1 MLTPLLMIVG
11 AYLLG
16 SLSTAIVVCRVIGA
30 TDPREAGSRNP
41 GATNVLRIAGKGP
54 AAVTLLGDSAKGLI
68 PVLLGHA
75 LGLDATWLAAIA
87 LAAFLGHLYP
97 LYYGFEGGK
106 GVATFIGVT
115 LALNPWMGA
124 SFVAIWLL
132 VALALRWSSLAA
144 LVATACMPLVSWW
157 LQAPPAAVAMVGV
170 MSLLVFW
177 RHQGNI
183 RNLLNGTEKKIGQ
196 KA

>member
-1 MLTPLLMIVG
+1 MLIPLLMIAG

>member
-1 MLTPLLMIVG
+1 MLIPLLMIAG

-68 PVLLGHA
+68 PVLIGHA

-124 SFVAIWLL
+124 SFVGIWLV
-132 VALALRWSSLAA
+132 VALALRVRAWSSHQRAWARAGRLAA
-144 LVATACMPLVSWW
+144 W
-157 LQAPPAAVAMVGV
+157 
-170 MSLLVFW
+170 
-177 RHQGNI
+177 
-183 RNLLNGTEKKIGQ
+183 
-196 KA
+196 

>member
-1 MLTPLLMIVG
+1 MIIPILMILG

-16 SLSTAIVVCRVIGA
+16 SVSTAIVVCRVIGA

-54 AAVTLLGDSAKGLI
+54 AAVTLLGDSAKGFI
-68 PVLLGHA
+68 PVLIGHA

-87 LAAFLGHLYP
+87 LSAFLGHLYP

-115 LALNPWMGA
+115 LALDPWLGA
-124 SFVAIWLL
+124 SFIGIWL
-132 VALALRWSSLAA
+132 AMAFMLRWSSLAA
-144 LVATACMPLVSWW
+144 LVATAAMPLVSWQ
-157 LQAPPAAVAMVGV
+157 LHAPPAAVALIGV
-170 MSLLVFW
+170 MSVLVFW

>member
-1 MLTPLLMIVG
+1 MLIPLLMVVA

-16 SLSTAIVVCRVIGA
+16 SLSTAIVVCRVLGVA
-30 TDPREAGSRNP
+30 DPREAGSRNP

-68 PVLLGHA
+68 PVLIGHA
-75 LGLDATWLAAIA
+75 LGLDASWLAAIA

-97 LYYGFEGGK
+97 LYYGFKGGK

-115 LALNPWMGA
+115 LALNPLLGA
-124 SFVAIWLL
+124 SFVGIWL
-132 VALALRWSSLAA
+132 VMAFALRWSSLAA
-144 LVATACMPLVSWW
+144 LVATACMPVVSWW
-157 LQAPPAAVAMVGV
+157 LKAPPVAVALVGV
-170 MSLLVFW
+170 MCVLVFW

>member
-1 MLTPLLMIVG
+1 MLIPVLMIVG

-16 SLSTAIVVCRVIGA
+16 SVSTAILVCRVIGA

-115 LALNPWMGA
+115 LALNPWLGA
-124 SFVAIWLL
+124 SFVGIWLL
-132 VALALRWSSLAA
+132 VAVALRWSSLAA
-144 LVATACMPLVSWW
+144 LVATACMPLVSWY
-157 LQAPPAAVAMVGV
+157 LHAPPAAVALVGV
-170 MSLLVFW
+170 MAVLVFW

-183 RNLLNGTEKKIGQ
+183 RNLLDGTEKKIGQ

>member
-1 MLTPLLMIVG
+1 MLIPLLMIAG

-115 LALNPWMGA
+115 LALNPWMGT

>member
-1 MLTPLLMIVG
+1 MIVG

-16 SLSTAIVVCRVIGA
+16 SVSTAILVCRVIGA

-54 AAVTLLGDSAKGLI
+54 AAVTLLGDSAKGLV

-115 LALNPWMGA
+115 LALNPWLGA
-124 SFVAIWLL
+124 SFIGIWLL
-132 VALALRWSSLAA
+132 VAVALRWSSLAA
-144 LVATACMPLVSWW
+144 LVATACMPLVSWY
-157 LQAPPAAVAMVGV
+157 LQAPSAAVALVGV
-170 MSLLVFW
+170 MAVLVFW

-183 RNLLNGTEKKIGQ
+183 RNLLDGTEKKIGQ

>member
-1 MLTPLLMIVG
+1 MLIPLLMLAG

-68 PVLLGHA
+68 PVLIGHA

-124 SFVAIWLL
+124 SFVGIWLL

-157 LQAPPAAVAMVGV
+157 LQAPPAAIAMVGV

>member
-1 MLTPLLMIVG
+1 MLIPLLMIAG

-68 PVLLGHA
+68 PVLLGHE

>member
-1 MLTPLLMIVG
+1 MLIPLFMVVG

-68 PVLLGHA
+68 PVLIGHA
-75 LGLDATWLAAIA
+75 LGLDATWLAGIA

-97 LYYGFEGGK
+97 VYYGFEGGK

-115 LALNPWMGA
+115 LALNPWLGV
-124 SFVAIWLL
+124 SFIGIWLV
-132 VALALRWSSLAA
+132 VAFALRWSSLAA
-144 LVATACMPLVSWW
+144 LVATASMPLVSWW
-157 LQAPPAAVAMVGV
+157 LHAPPAAVALIAV
-170 MSLLVFW
+170 MCVLVFW

>member
-1 MLTPLLMIVG
+1 MMIPLAMLLG

-68 PVLLGHA
+68 PVLIGHA

-97 LYYGFEGGK
+97 VYYGFEGGK

-115 LALNPWMGA
+115 LALNPLLGA

-132 VALALRWSSLAA
+132 VAVALRWSSLAA
-144 LVATACMPLVSWW
+144 LVATACMPLVSWY
-157 LQAPPAAVAMVGV
+157 L
-170 MSLLVFW
+170 
-177 RHQGNI
+177 
-183 RNLLNGTEKKIGQ
+183 
-196 KA
+196 

>member
-1 MLTPLLMIVG
+1 MLTPLLMIAG

>member
-1 MLTPLLMIVG
+1 MIIPLAMLLG

-68 PVLLGHA
+68 PVLIGHA

-97 LYYGFEGGK
+97 VYYGFEGGK

-115 LALNPWMGA
+115 LALNPVLGA
-124 SFVAIWLL
+124 SFVGIWLL
-132 VALALRWSSLAA
+132 VAVALRWSSVAA
-144 LVATACMPLVSWW
+144 LVATACMPLVSWY
-157 LQAPPAAVAMVGV
+157 LKAPPAAVALVGV
-170 MSLLVFW
+170 MSVLVFW

>member
-1 MLTPLLMIVG
+1 MLAG

-68 PVLLGHA
+68 PVLIGHA

-124 SFVAIWLL
+124 SFVGIWLL

-157 LQAPPAAVAMVGV
+157 LQAPPAAIAMVGV

>member
-1 MLTPLLMIVG
+1 MLIPVLMIVG

-16 SLSTAIVVCRVIGA
+16 SVSTAILVCRVIGA

-54 AAVTLLGDSAKGLI
+54 AAVTLLGDSAKGLV

-115 LALNPWMGA
+115 LALNPWLGA
-124 SFVAIWLL
+124 SFIGIWLL
-132 VALALRWSSLAA
+132 VAVALRWSSLAA
-144 LVATACMPLVSWW
+144 LVATACMPLVSWY
-157 LQAPPAAVAMVGV
+157 LQAPSAAVALVGV
-170 MSLLVFW
+170 MAVLVFW

-183 RNLLNGTEKKIGQ
+183 RNLLDGTEKKIGQ

>member
-1 MLTPLLMIVG
+1 MLTPLLMIAG

-68 PVLLGHA
+68 PVLIGHA

-124 SFVAIWLL
+124 SFVGIWLL

-157 LQAPPAAVAMVGV
+157 LQGPPAAVAMVGV